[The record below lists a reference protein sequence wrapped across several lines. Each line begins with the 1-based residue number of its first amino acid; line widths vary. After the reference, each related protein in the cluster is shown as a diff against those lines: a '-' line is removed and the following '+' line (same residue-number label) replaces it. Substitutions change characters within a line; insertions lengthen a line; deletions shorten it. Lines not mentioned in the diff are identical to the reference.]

1 MTALLDDKNWGWGSI
16 FQAVTNKVISPEAG
30 CGVWVGLTSTLLLP
44 SGPHQAGE
52 FGRAD
57 EPSRK
62 RATPT
67 SRGTCKRDREN
78 NAYLPRK
85 LGQTYRIEVLSSQ
98 GESLGDRKQASG
110 DSDLSS
116 QRKDR
121 AEVSV
126 PVTSW
131 VSAP

>member
-1 MTALLDDKNWGWGSI
+1 M
-16 FQAVTNKVISPEAG
+16 
-30 CGVWVGLTSTLLLP
+30 WVGLTSALLLP
-44 SGPHQAGE
+44 FRPHQAGE
-52 FGRAD
+52 FGVVAE

-78 NAYLPRK
+78 SVCLPRK
-85 LGQTYRIEVLSSQ
+85 LGQTCRVEVLSSQ
-98 GESLGDRKQASG
+98 GGSLGDRKQASG

-116 QRKDR
+116 QWKDR

-126 PVTSW
+126 PVTS
-131 VSAP
+131 